1 MVEDNLIKLQIEKEV
16 TSLFKE
22 GLAVIERLKLNE
34 VKHSESRKILL
45 DKGNDT
51 IRNILQFLS
60 YFDFQI
66 NPERVN
72 EAARKQQIVF
82 KKTYTSEP
90 IIL

>member
-1 MVEDNLIKLQIEKEV
+1 MVEDNLIKLQVEKEV

-22 GLAVIERLKLNE
+22 GLAIIERLKLDE
-34 VKHSESRKILL
+34 EKHSEARKMLL

-66 NPERVN
+66 SPERVN
-72 EAARKQQIVF
+72 EAAKKQQIVF
-82 KKTYTSEP
+82 KKTYISQP
-90 IIL
+90 IIV